1 MKPRDACRHLENKA
15 YFLLPS
21 AGEPEEPDRPCSTP
35 FWCARTLQSIG
46 PDECD
51 VTDECC
57 GADRADRPCYQP
69 EVDI

>member
-1 MKPRDACRHLENKA
+1 MKPRHACRHLENKA

-21 AGEPEEPDRPCSTP
+21 AGEAQEPDRPCSTP
-35 FWCARTLQSIG
+35 FWCARTMQPIG
-46 PDECD
+46 PDEGD

-57 GADRADRPCYQP
+57 GANRPCYQP